1 MPRVI
6 LRLTVCQI
14 LFLSLGCDN
23 IGQSPRALP
32 QTPQPIPTDDS
43 AKPSADNVKAIAD
56 SLAILKNSGIQ
67 NFNVVSHSTDDK
79 LSIQQF
85 RDMLE
90 RARPIADNDAIL
102 QEWHYSP
109 WCTATFKGPSGQYK
123 LSLMLGG
130 LGTLHTPNGK
140 RGVIL
145 IDGPPTSRGRKR
157 RCA

>member
-1 MPRVI
+1 VI
-6 LRLTVCQI
+6 LRFTVCQI

-32 QTPQPIPTDDS
+32 QSPLPIQTDDS
-43 AKPSADNVKAIAD
+43 AKSSTDNVNAIAD
-56 SLAILKNSGIQ
+56 SLAILKKSGIQ
-67 NFNVVSHSTDDK
+67 NFNVVSRFTDDK
-79 LSIQQF
+79 LTIQQF

-90 RARPIADNDAIL
+90 RARPIADNDALL

-109 WCTATFKGPSGQYK
+109 WCTATFEGPSGQYK

-145 IDGPPTSRGRKR
+145 IDAPPTNRAR
-157 RCA
+157 